1 MFAWFREIQKKRE
14 IRHLNKGAPE
24 VIDYSR
30 QSLRAETMAQ
40 AAQLTR
46 QHLDRAATIYGD
58 DPMGWK
64 RALLE
69 YKTLHTEARR
79 QNDHAA
85 LTAFT
90 LVMLHIRAG
99 QQGAP
104 CKPAQKAIDEFIG
117 EWAHVA
123 EN

>member
-1 MFAWFREIQKKRE
+1 MFAWFMEIQKKRE
-14 IRHLNKGAPE
+14 IRHINKGAPE

-46 QHLDRAATIYGD
+46 QHLDRAVEIYAS
-58 DPMGWK
+58 DPVGWK

-69 YKTLHTEARR
+69 YKILHTEARR
-79 QNDHAA
+79 QNDHAT
-85 LTAFT
+85 LTGFT

-99 QQGAP
+99 RQGAP

-123 EN
+123 ED